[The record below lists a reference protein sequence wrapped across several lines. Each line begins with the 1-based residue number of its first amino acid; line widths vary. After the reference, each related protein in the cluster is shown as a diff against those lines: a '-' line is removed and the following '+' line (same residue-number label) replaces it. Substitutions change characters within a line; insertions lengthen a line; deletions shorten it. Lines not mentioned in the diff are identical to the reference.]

1 MRAKEDMRLAREKVF
16 KMSQIRRVGRDIKQ
30 FDLWYW
36 FARPY
41 MDILKTKKPDFA
53 TENLEEEFKKSREQ
67 AEKEREEW
75 RRGVNFFMETYE
87 QTGKEPPGEDNP
99 HPDSGDFFV
108 QRQCSVGQER
118 RTSPRSGSSWS
129 RNRLK
134 MSRMIGTTIGREE
147 QNSKGDA

>member
-1 MRAKEDMRLAREKVF
+1 MEERC
-16 KMSQIRRVGRDIKQ
+16 Q
-30 FDLWYW
+30 F
-36 FARPY
+36 FH
-41 MDILKTKKPDFA
+41 
-53 TENLEEEFKKSREQ
+53 
-67 AEKEREEW
+67 
-75 RRGVNFFMETYE
+75 E

-147 QNSKGDA
+147 QNSKGDAR